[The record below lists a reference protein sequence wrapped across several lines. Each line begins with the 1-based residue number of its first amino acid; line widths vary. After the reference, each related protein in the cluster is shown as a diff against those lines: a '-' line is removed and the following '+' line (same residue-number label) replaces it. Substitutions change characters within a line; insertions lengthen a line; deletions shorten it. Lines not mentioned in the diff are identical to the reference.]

1 MSRPASKSACRPR
14 SSYLAPPPLLLESE
28 AFEGAAML
36 QEQPGPLGVVL
47 WKSLRDVS
55 LWTCAEP
62 RDRAVL
68 FGAAAEDARA
78 GEIAEAAQPEL
89 WAPLLV
95 IGRVLAE
102 PVNVDERRLVHAC
115 RTIAEWGRRQGATAV
130 QLAFTQAAAR
140 LLPDEPKLAYAVG
153 RLARDRGEYARGE
166 SWLRASIS
174 LARNHDWQTYALG
187 YLSLGTLYQTL
198 GNLPAARIVTLRG
211 LRTTRRRR
219 LGSLAGTAFHNL
231 FVLAAEAGDYRRA
244 QNYASAAMRRY
255 GPAHPRLPALAYDLA
270 CVWFLDGRFAQA
282 LPVVEAVLPHINGGL
297 DRVLALS
304 SAARAAAGAGD
315 RARFDQYWDAAVE
328 AAVPFGTHAA
338 VAQVWLSLARGAAS
352 LRDLARVQIATTR
365 AYEIAD
371 ERSLAQIRIECEAV
385 LQSGRNPLAALS
397 VDPGIAALSE
407 HATEL
412 AQQLIASLAP
422 RIPELQSSAV

>member
-28 AFEGAAML
+28 AFEGAALL

-62 RDRAVL
+62 RDRAAL
-68 FGAAAEDARA
+68 FGAGAADARA
-78 GEIAEAAQPEL
+78 GEISAAAQPEL

-95 IGRVLAE
+95 IARVVAE

-231 FVLAAEAGDYRRA
+231 FVLASEAGDYGRA
-244 QNYASAAMRRY
+244 QNYAAAAIRRY
-255 GPAHPRLPALAYDLA
+255 GASHPALPALAYDLA
-270 CVWFLDGRFAQA
+270 LLWFLEGRFGQA
-282 LPVVEAVLPHINGGL
+282 LPVLEAVLPHIPAGL

-315 RARFDQYWDAAVE
+315 RPRFEQYWDATVQE
-328 AAVPFGTHAA
+328 SLPFGSHAT
-338 VAQVWLSLARGAAS
+338 VAQAWLTLARGAVS
-352 LRDLARVQIATTR
+352 LRELPRVQEAAGHAR
-365 AYEIAD
+365 EIA
-371 ERSLAQIRIECEAV
+371 ELRSLAQIRMECESV
-385 LQSGRNPLAALS
+385 LQSGRSPVAAT
-397 VDPGIAALSE
+397 DSE
-407 HATEL
+407 VTKVAEFGDEL
-412 AQQLIASLAP
+412 ARQMIESLAP
-422 RIPELQSSAV
+422 RYDAGLAAV